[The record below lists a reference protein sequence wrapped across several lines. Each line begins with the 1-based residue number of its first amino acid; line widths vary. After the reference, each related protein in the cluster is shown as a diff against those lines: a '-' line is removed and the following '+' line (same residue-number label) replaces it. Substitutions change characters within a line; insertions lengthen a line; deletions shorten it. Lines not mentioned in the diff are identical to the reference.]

1 MKCPKCQTENPE
13 QADFCIECGT
23 SVEFECP
30 NCGASTPPRSKFCM
44 KCGQKLG
51 TSTPLPTPAPPAE
64 LSFEE
69 KLENI
74 QRYLPGGLTEK
85 ILAQRGKIEG
95 ERKQVTVMFCDTEG
109 FSMLSEKLGPE
120 KVYSIMDEVFE
131 LLIHKVNEFGGTV
144 NKMTGD
150 GVMALF
156 GAPIAL
162 EDAPQRAIRSALA
175 IQRQIARFGDRT
187 KAETGSPLR
196 MRIGIHTGPVV
207 VGSLGNDLRVEFT
220 AVGDTVNLASRMEG
234 LAEPGTVYVTDE
246 TFKITEG
253 LFRFEALGERQVK
266 GKEAPVRAYRVIAPS
281 TRRARFDVSA
291 ERGLTPFLGRGREL
305 ELLID
310 GLDRAK
316 SGRGQSFSIMGEAGV
331 GKSRLLYEFRKAI
344 ANEDVTFIEG
354 RCLSYSTNVA
364 YHPVIDLLKAT
375 YEIHEG
381 DGDDRIKEKMKRGL
395 KEQGVDEA
403 STLPF
408 VLEML
413 SVKDSGI
420 DALNLSSEA
429 RKDRTLEA
437 LRRILLKGSEMRPL
451 VMAVEDLH
459 WVDKSSETV
468 FKDMLD
474 AISGAQLLLI
484 FTYRPEFVHTW
495 GGKSYHSQVN
505 LNRLSNRET
514 LAMASY
520 ILGTEIMGEDLE
532 ELILNKTEGIPFFV
546 EEFMKSLK
554 DLGMIEWKDSGYYLA
569 KDIQDIAIPST
580 IQEVIM
586 ARVDSLPDGAKSVLQ
601 TGSAIG
607 REFSC
612 ELIKRVTG
620 IPTPEMTPHLS
631 VLRDSELLYERGIF
645 PQATY
650 IFRHSL
656 TQEVAYDSLLQ
667 KKKQEIHERIG
678 QAIEEL
684 FTDRLE
690 EFYEILAYHYSR
702 SGNHKK
708 AYRYLKLSG
717 DKAIQS
723 HSSWEAFRFYKEA
736 LRVLAN
742 LADTKQNKKKGIEVR
757 LLMTYPMR
765 NLAYPEDSFQIL
777 EQGEQIARM
786 LGDEKS
792 LAGIYSAI
800 GYYHTFRGDSRLGI
814 EYSEKC
820 LQQAQV
826 IEDVELVAMTGF
838 DLCLSYTQAGEYVK
852 AARLAPSVLSLL
864 DRTEQELATS
874 RGLLQLNPY
883 SAIMANYGHALAWLG
898 NYDKGL
904 KFCDKALRSAKEE
917 GNKTSIAYAEL
928 MYGWVFVHRG
938 DGQNAIEH
946 LSNCIRYS
954 EEAQIV
960 IMIGSAS
967 SGLGI
972 GYYFLGE
979 LEIALQNA
987 EKTIKVQNE
996 LGIPFYLSL
1005 AYWLSGLV
1013 NLEYGNLEIARN
1025 WIEQALELTQA
1036 NNEKHI
1042 EGCMRLYLGTIL
1054 GRLMKPKYEQA
1065 EAYMM
1070 QGLQILDQLEL
1081 KSWVPQGHL
1090 FLGELYLD
1098 MGQNEKAL
1106 ENFKKAQGMMQKMG
1120 MDYWLRRT
1128 QEVLERVQ
1136 A

>member
-1 MKCPKCQTENPE
+1 MKCLKCQAENPE
-13 QADFCIECGT
+13 DSKFCIQCAAPMEYR
-23 SVEFECP
+23 CP
-30 NCGASTPPRSKFCM
+30 NCGATTPATGKFC
-44 KCGQKLG
+44 KECAHDL
-51 TSTPLPTPAPPAE
+51 SSSSPTQAPPVE

-85 ILAQRGKIEG
+85 ILSQRGKIEG
-95 ERKQVTVMFCDTEG
+95 ERKQVTVMFCDAEG
-109 FSMLSEKLGPE
+109 FSTLSEKLGPE

-131 LLIHKVNEFGGTV
+131 MLIHKVNEFGGTV

-175 IQRQIARFGDRT
+175 IQREIARFSDRT
-187 KAETGSPLR
+187 KAETGAPLR

-234 LAEPGTVYVTDE
+234 LAEPGTVYVTEE
-246 TFKITEG
+246 TFKLTEG

-266 GKEAPVRAYRVIAPS
+266 GKEAPVKAYRVIAPS
-281 TRRARFDVSA
+281 TSRTRFDVSA
-291 ERGLTPFLGRGREL
+291 ERGLTPFLGREREL

-316 SGRGQSFSIMGEAGV
+316 SGRGQAFSIMGEAGV

-364 YHPVIDLLKAT
+364 YHPIIDLLKAT
-375 YEIHEG
+375 FDIR
-381 DGDDRIKEKMKRGL
+381 DADNDDQIREKVKTGL
-395 KEQGVDEA
+395 KGIGADEA

-408 VLEML
+408 ILEML

-420 DALNLSSEA
+420 DALNLSPEA
-429 RKDRTLEA
+429 RKDKTLEA
-437 LRRILLKGSEMRPL
+437 LRRIVLKGSEIRPL
-451 VMAVEDLH
+451 VMAIEDLH
-459 WVDKSSETV
+459 WVDKSSEEA

-495 GGKSYHSQVN
+495 GGKSYHNQVN

-514 LAMASY
+514 LAMAAY

-554 DLGMIEWKDSGYYLA
+554 DLGMIEWRDSGYYLA
-569 KDIQDIAIPST
+569 KDIQDVEIPST
-580 IQEVIM
+580 IQDVIM

-667 KKKQEIHERIG
+667 KKKQEVHERIG

-684 FTDRLE
+684 YADRLE
-690 EFYEILAYHYSR
+690 EFYEMLAYHFSR
-702 SGNHKK
+702 GENLEK
-708 AYRYLKLSG
+708 AYEYLKLSG
-717 DKAIQS
+717 EKALLS
-723 HSSWEAFRFYKEA
+723 HSLWEAFRLCKEA
-736 LRVLAN
+736 INVLSREPE
-742 LADTKQNKKKGIEVR
+742 TKENKRKDMEVR
-757 LLMTYPMR
+757 RLAGDSIGLLG
-765 NLAYPEDSFQIL
+765 YPEDSLQIL
-777 EQGEQIARM
+777 EKGESLAKE
-786 LGDEKS
+786 LGDESS
-792 LAGIYSAI
+792 LAYFYSSIGLRHLMYGDMPQGTAYAENALEVAERILDIDMVARTGNILCPVYMVAAQYSKGVGVARRVTALLEKTQKQHFSAGGIIRVYPALLSFCGHSMGAL
-800 GYYHTFRGDSRLGI
+800 GD
-814 EYSEKC
+814 
-820 LQQAQV
+820 
-826 IEDVELVAMTGF
+826 F
-838 DLCLSYTQAGEYVK
+838 
-852 AARLAPSVLSLL
+852 
-864 DRTEQELATS
+864 
-874 RGLLQLNPY
+874 
-883 SAIMANYGHALAWLG
+883 
-898 NYDKGL
+898 
-904 KFCDKALRSAKEE
+904 EE
-917 GNKTSIAYAEL
+917 GNASCEKAIRFAREINDLIAIVYAE
-928 MYGWVFVHRG
+928 YNFGWFFIHKG
-938 DGQNAIEH
+938 DGKKAVEH
-946 LSNCIRYS
+946 LKTALPPIEELQFVTFQGTTWAGLGWGYYLLEDLEGAREHAQRAIKFQKDTGITMFLSMPYWLLGAIHFNSGDLTNARS
-954 EEAQIV
+954 FAEEALQ
-960 IMIGSAS
+960 SAQSNGEKWMEANS
-967 SGLGI
+967 SILLGRI
-972 GYYFLGE
+972 LGR
-979 LEIALQNA
+979 A
-987 EKTIKVQNE
+987 EKTRVGEAEEYVTQGINILEELRIK
-996 LGIPFYLSL
+996 
-1005 AYWLSGLV
+1005 AWLSV
-1013 NLEYGNLEIARN
+1013 
-1025 WIEQALELTQA
+1025 
-1036 NNEKHI
+1036 
-1042 EGCMRLYLGTIL
+1042 
-1054 GRLMKPKYEQA
+1054 
-1065 EAYMM
+1065 
-1070 QGLQILDQLEL
+1070 
-1081 KSWVPQGHL
+1081 GH
-1090 FLGELYLD
+1090 FNLGELYAD
-1098 MGQNEKAL
+1098 TGQREKAL
-1106 ENFKKAQGMMQKMG
+1106 ENLKKAEGMMQEMG

-1136 A
+1136 G

>member
-1 MKCPKCQTENPE
+1 MKCPKCQFDVKESAKFCE
-13 QADFCIECGT
+13 QCGTHLARKCPDCGAEVSQTAIFCGECGHDLT
-23 SVEFECP
+23 
-30 NCGASTPPRSKFCM
+30 AS
-44 KCGQKLG
+44 
-51 TSTPLPTPAPPAE
+51 STIPAPPVE

-95 ERKQVTVMFCDTEG
+95 ERKQVTVLFCDTEG
-109 FSMLSEKLGPE
+109 FSVLSEKLGPE
-120 KVYSIMDEVFE
+120 KVYSIIGDVFE
-131 LLIHKVNEFGGTV
+131 MLIHKVNEFGGTV

-175 IQRQIARFGDRT
+175 IQREIARFSDRT
-187 KAETGSPLR
+187 KAETGAPLR

-207 VGSLGNDLRVEFT
+207 VGTLGNDLRVEFT

-246 TFKITEG
+246 TFKLTEG
-253 LFRFEALGERQVK
+253 LFRFEALGEREVK
-266 GKEAPVRAYRVIAPS
+266 GKEAPVKAYRVIAPS
-281 TRRARFDVSA
+281 TRRTRFDVSA
-291 ERGLTPFLGRGREL
+291 ERGLTPFLGRDREL

-316 SGRGQSFSIMGEAGV
+316 SGRGQAFSIMGEAGV

-364 YHPVIDLLKAT
+364 YHPIIDLLKST
-375 YEIHEG
+375 YDIHEG
-381 DGDDRIKEKMKRGL
+381 DSDDRIKEKAKRGL
-395 KEQGVDEA
+395 KEQGVDEV

-408 VLEML
+408 VLELL

-420 DALNLSSEA
+420 DALNLSPEA
-429 RKDRTLEA
+429 RKEKTLEA
-437 LRRILLKGSEMRPL
+437 LRRIVLKASEMRPL

-459 WVDKSSETV
+459 WVDKSSEEA

-495 GGKSYHSQVN
+495 GGKSYHNQVN

-514 LAMASY
+514 LAMAAY
-520 ILGTEIMGEDLE
+520 ILGTEVMGEDLE

-569 KDIQDIAIPST
+569 KDIKEVEIPST

-601 TGSAIG
+601 NGSAIG

-684 FTDRLE
+684 YSDRLE
-690 EFYEILAYHYSR
+690 EFHEVLAHHYSR
-702 SGNHKK
+702 SENHEK
-708 AYRYLKLSG
+708 AYKYLLSSAL
-717 DKAIQS
+717 KAGLS
-723 HSSWEAFRFYKEA
+723 YSMWEAFRYGKEA
-736 LRVLAN
+736 IDVLNKLPQTEETRRRGIEARLVISLAMMGLAFPDDSVETLQEGERLSKELGDDKALARFRGSIGMYHTMRGEVELGTKCLEDAFQAADKVQDIDVLA
-742 LADTKQNKKKGIEVR
+742 QVG
-757 LLMTYPMR
+757 
-765 NLAYPEDSFQIL
+765 FQL
-777 EQGEQIARM
+777 CAM
-786 LGDEKS
+786 
-792 LAGIYSAI
+792 AI
-800 GYYHTFRGDSRLGI
+800 GTGDYLKIAEVAPRVIALI
-814 EYSEKC
+814 ESMGKEH
-820 LQQAQV
+820 
-826 IEDVELVAMTGF
+826 EPFGLVVF
-838 DLCLSYTQAGEYVK
+838 
-852 AARLAPSVLSLL
+852 
-864 DRTEQELATS
+864 
-874 RGLLQLNPY
+874 NPY
-883 SAIMANYGHALAWLG
+883 SALVSIYGVALASLG
-898 NYDKGL
+898 NIQEGQDQ
-904 KFCDKALRSAKEE
+904 CEKALGFATQINDPMTMGYVE
-917 GNKTSIAYAEL
+917 GNYAMVLMIKGDVQKTVEH
-928 MYGWVFVHRG
+928 GR
-938 DGQNAIEH
+938 NAV
-946 LSNCIRYS
+946 RYS
-954 EEAQIV
+954 EEAQQLIQ
-960 IMIGSAS
+960 AATAWQC
-967 SGLGI
+967 LGW
-972 GYYFLGE
+972 GYRFLGDIKAAVDCQKKA
-979 LEIALQNA
+979 LETGQAMGGFLH
-987 EKTIKVQNE
+987 V
-996 LGIPFYLSL
+996 FYSNMGVM
-1005 AYWLSGLV
+1005 YFESGD
-1013 NLEYGNLEIARN
+1013 LENARN
-1025 WIEQALELTQA
+1025 CVERALELVPKGA
-1036 NNEKHI
+1036 R
-1042 EGCMRLYLGTIL
+1042 GCIDGFVLTFSGSVL
-1054 GRLMKPKYEQA
+1054 GRIDSSRFA
-1065 EAYMM
+1065 EAEECVL
-1070 QGLQILDQLEL
+1070 QGMRIQDEVKTRSYYAYGPLY
-1081 KSWVPQGHL
+1081 
-1090 FLGELYLD
+1090 LGELYAD
-1098 MGQNEKAL
+1098 VGQKAKAIQQL
-1106 ENFKKAQGMMQKMG
+1106 KKAENLMQEIG

-1128 QEVLERVQ
+1128 QEALKSVEG
-1136 A
+1136 

>member
-1 MKCPKCQTENPE
+1 MK
-13 QADFCIECGT
+13 FCVECGAKLEKLCPQCNF
-23 SVEFECP
+23 SNAPEF
-30 NCGASTPPRSKFCM
+30 KFCGE
-44 KCGQKLG
+44 CGQDLT
-51 TSTPLPTPAPPAE
+51 TSSPTPAPPVE

-109 FSMLSEKLGPE
+109 FSILSEKLGPE

-131 LLIHKVNEFGGTV
+131 TLIHKVNEFGGTV

-162 EDAPQRAIRSALA
+162 EDAPQRGIRSALA
-175 IQRQIARFGDRT
+175 IQRDIARFSDRT
-187 KAETGSPLR
+187 KAETGAPLR

-246 TFKITEG
+246 TFKLTEG

-266 GKEAPVRAYRVIAPS
+266 GKEAPVKAYRVIAPS
-281 TRRARFDVSA
+281 TRRTRFDVSA
-291 ERGLTPFLGRGREL
+291 ERGLTPFLGREREL
-305 ELLID
+305 ELLLD
-310 GLDRAK
+310 GLERAK
-316 SGRGQSFSIMGEAGV
+316 SGRGQAFSIMGEAGV

-344 ANEDVTFIEG
+344 ANQDVFFQEG

-375 YEIHEG
+375 FDIR
-381 DGDDRIKEKMKRGL
+381 DADNDDQIREKVKTGL
-395 KEQGVDEA
+395 KGIGADEA

-408 VLEML
+408 ILELL

-420 DALNLSSEA
+420 DALNLIPEA
-429 RKDRTLEA
+429 RKDKTLEA
-437 LRRILLKGSEMRPL
+437 LKQIVLKASEIRPL

-459 WVDKSSETV
+459 WVDKSSEET
-468 FKDMLD
+468 FKDWLD

-495 GGKSYHSQVN
+495 GSKSYHNQVN

-514 LAMASY
+514 LAMAAY
-520 ILGTEIMGEDLE
+520 ILGTEVMGEDLE

-569 KDIQDIAIPST
+569 KDISEVAIPST

-667 KKKQEIHERIG
+667 KKKQVIHERIG

-684 FTDRLE
+684 YSDRLE
-690 EFYEILAYHYSR
+690 EFYEVLAYHYSR
-702 SGNHKK
+702 SESHDKD
-708 AYRYLKLSG
+708 YQYMKLSG
-717 DKAIQS
+717 DKATRS
-723 HSSWEAFRFYKEA
+723 HSPWEAFRLYKAAIDA
-736 LRVLAN
+736 LNVLPDN
-742 LADTKQNKKKGIEVR
+742 EQRKRRGIEVR
-757 LLMTYPMR
+757 LSMLPSLTC
-765 NLAYPEDSFQIL
+765 LGFSEDSLEIL
-777 EQGEQIARM
+777 QQGERLCQELR
-786 LGDEKS
+786 DEKS
-792 LAGIYSAI
+792 LARLASNIGLAYSFEGNTIQARKYNETAFLAAESTDDIHLVGQI
-800 GYYHTFRGDSRLGI
+800 GYMLCSSYIVDGL
-814 EYSEKC
+814 YSEVAEVAHK
-820 LQQAQV
+820 V
-826 IEDVELVAMTGF
+826 I
-838 DLCLSYTQAGEYVK
+838 
-852 AARLAPSVLSLL
+852 ARLESSQREGQIESVSGAKLYSMLL
-864 DRTEQELATS
+864 AEYGHASGAKGDFEQGAALCEK
-874 RGLLQLNPY
+874 GLHFALQLNEPFTLSNVELQTGAMFVFKGDNQRAAEHSKSCIKYCEEAQNY
-883 SAIMANYGHALAWLG
+883 SFLGVAWVLLG
-898 NYDKGL
+898 ETYRQVRELETAKKYIEKGL
-904 KFCDKALRSAKEE
+904 KIYQDTGIPDMFSHITYGFLGIVYIDE
-917 GNKTSIAYAEL
+917 GNLEAARNYIEKSLMAAQDRGSKSWEAWWRVWLARTYNWADVSESAQAEASLQQSIET
-928 MYGWVFVHRG
+928 
-938 DGQNAIEH
+938 
-946 LSNCIRYS
+946 
-954 EEAQIV
+954 
-960 IMIGSAS
+960 
-967 SGLGI
+967 
-972 GYYFLGE
+972 LGE
-979 LEIALQNA
+979 LETETWCALA
-987 EKTIKVQNE
+987 YSE
-996 LGIPFYLSL
+996 LG
-1005 AYWLSGLV
+1005 
-1013 NLEYGNLEIARN
+1013 
-1025 WIEQALELTQA
+1025 T
-1036 NNEKHI
+1036 
-1042 EGCMRLYLGTIL
+1042 LYADT
-1054 GRLMKPKYEQA
+1054 
-1065 EAYMM
+1065 
-1070 QGLQILDQLEL
+1070 
-1081 KSWVPQGHL
+1081 
-1090 FLGELYLD
+1090 
-1098 MGQNEKAL
+1098 GQTEKAL
-1106 ENFKKAQGMMQKMG
+1106 EILKKTEGMMKEMG
-1120 MDYWLRRT
+1120 MDCWLRRT
-1128 QEVLERVQ
+1128 QEVLKRVEG
-1136 A
+1136 